1 MENMKFFALLL
12 GFVVMTAIF
21 SLNVSAEL
29 EVKKIDK
36 GSVVI
41 SELNNPAVFDFV
53 INNKGEEEN
62 AEIYSLITVSM
73 VPKGKF
79 VLAHGENTVEV
90 KAYLD
95 QTMKSRGGFFNFEYQ
110 IKGDDSGIFKDTML
124 LKIVSL
130 KDVLEIE
137 PRPLNPVNTEAT
149 VIVKNKENTNLE
161 NVKIELDSPFF
172 SDSKEISLKPFEEVP
187 IQIKINKD
195 TKKIIAGPYI
205 VSAKVNLQGEE
216 TKVEGLM
223 DYLESS
229 GISVDKSSK
238 GAIIKD
244 TTITKTNQGN
254 TPATAAIEVDKDI
267 ISRLFTSYSLDPEKT
282 ERNGFII
289 KYTWTKDLSPAEVFT
304 IDVKTNYTIPFII
317 LVLIVIVGVMA
328 KVYSQTAIVLTKRVS
343 YVKTK
348 GGQFALKVNLHVKAK
363 KHVDNIQ
370 VIDRLPTMSKLYESF
385 GKKPDRV
392 DEATK
397 RIFWNV
403 DRLSAGE
410 ERVYTYIIYSE
421 LKVVGRFELPAA
433 TAVFEKEGKT
443 QEAWSN
449 KTYFAAEIDR
459 RD

>member
-1 MENMKFFALLL
+1 MKIFALSFGLIMIL
-12 GFVVMTAIF
+12 TVF

-29 EVKKIDK
+29 QVKKIDK

-41 SELNNPAVFDFV
+41 SELDNPAVFDFV

-73 VPKGKF
+73 IPKGKF
-79 VLAHGENTVEV
+79 VLAPGENTIEV

-95 QTMKSRGGFFNFEYQ
+95 QTMKSREGFFSFEYQ
-110 IKGDDSGIFKDTML
+110 IKGDNSGIFKDNML

-137 PRPLNPVNTEAT
+137 PKPLNPVNTEAT
-149 VIVKNKENTNLE
+149 VLVRNKENTNIE
-161 NVKIELDSPFF
+161 NVKIDFDSPFF
-172 SDSKEISLKPFEEVP
+172 LGTEEISLKPFEEVLV
-187 IQIKINKD
+187 QIKINKD
-195 TKKIIAGPYI
+195 VKKIIAGPYI
-205 VSAKVNLQGEE
+205 VSANINLQGRE
-216 TKVEGLM
+216 TKVDGLM

-229 GISVDKSSK
+229 GISVDKSSR
-238 GAIIKD
+238 GFIIKD
-244 TTITKTNQGN
+244 TIITKTNQGN
-254 TPATAAIEVDKDI
+254 IPATATIEVDKDI

-289 KYTWTKDLSPAEVFT
+289 KYTWSKDLNPAEVFT
-304 IDVKTNYTIPFII
+304 VDARTNYTIPFII
-317 LVLIVIVGVMA
+317 LILIVVVGVMA
-328 KVYSQTAIVLTKRVS
+328 KVYSQTALVLTKRVS
-343 YVKTK
+343 YVRTK

-363 KHVDNIQ
+363 KHVDDIQ

-397 RIFWNV
+397 RIFWNI

-433 TAVFEKEGKT
+433 TAVFEKEGKM

-449 KTYFAAEIDR
+449 KTYFATEINR
-459 RD
+459 GE